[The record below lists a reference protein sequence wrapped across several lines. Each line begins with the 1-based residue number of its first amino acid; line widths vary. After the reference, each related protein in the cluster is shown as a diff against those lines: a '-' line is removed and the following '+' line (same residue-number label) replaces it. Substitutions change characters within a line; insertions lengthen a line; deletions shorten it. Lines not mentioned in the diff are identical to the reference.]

1 MDRTSLALVVALL
14 LTAPVLAA
22 AEGGALRLNLATPA
36 EGTTV
41 STLVDLVEVRGEA
54 GIVTEARGAHDVV
67 MAIDASPSAH
77 FASGLDLDGDGV
89 TGVMVAKHYRDFE
102 KTHFTSWTSDADDVV
117 LLAEIRTAR
126 ALIDRLDPS
135 QTRVALM
142 TVSGSPEL
150 HASLGP
156 PDAARA
162 ALDALEQPRLRYNT
176 DLAQS
181 IDLAVDALSG
191 SNGRSGT
198 RRTIVLLSDGRD
210 TMSSSIAEAA
220 QRALIARVRILAIA
234 LGPEE
239 QRDTWLLRDLAK
251 RTNGRYLALASPES
265 LPEQLDLGL
274 VGLESVEIENL
285 STGMTARA
293 VRVFP
298 NGAFDGFLQLLPG
311 GNRLRVSAEMRDGRV
326 IRAERSVIY
335 AKPFDPTAEDQQ
347 AARELLRSLQ
357 LRALETERIE
367 APPRGE
373 ELERELV
380 IETPESRSAIR

>member
-14 LTAPVLAA
+14 LLAPLLAA

-36 EGTTV
+36 EGTTL

-67 MAIDASPSAH
+67 LAIDASPSAH

-89 TGVMVAKHYRDFE
+89 TGVMLAKHYRDFE
-102 KTHFTSWTSDADDVV
+102 KTHFSSWTSDPDDVL
-117 LLAEIRTAR
+117 LLAEIRAAR
-126 ALIDRLDPS
+126 ALIDRLDAS

-150 HASLGP
+150 HTRLGP
-156 PDAARA
+156 PDAALD
-162 ALDALEQPRLRYNT
+162 ALDALKQSRLRYNT
-176 DLAQS
+176 DLSRS

-191 SNGRSGT
+191 SDGRSGT

-210 TMSSSIAEAA
+210 TMSSSIEEAA
-220 QRALIARVRILAIA
+220 QRALIARVRILAVG

-239 QRDTWLLRDLAK
+239 QRDSGLLRDLAS

-274 VGLESVEIENL
+274 VGLASIEIENL
-285 STGMTARA
+285 TSGLTARGL
-293 VRVFP
+293 RVFA
-298 NGAFDGFLQLLPG
+298 NGYVDFSTSSRAGQFGVALLSKC
-311 GNRLRVSAEMRDGRV
+311 RCW
-326 IRAERSVIY
+326 SVI
-335 AKPFDPTAEDQQ
+335 AAFEQRTRPDDTRLMIGFHLAGLGRPLRLSSFDVDWDPVG
-347 AARELLRSLQ
+347 LR
-357 LRALETERIE
+357 
-367 APPRGE
+367 
-373 ELERELV
+373 
-380 IETPESRSAIR
+380 